1 LVEAGAVALPSTPP
15 TVAMSGA
22 SGSSCARC
30 SCVSA
35 SPTPAVKF
43 EVARSGSYEG
53 TAASPDGRRLYA
65 MLEEPL
71 LLDYGKPEGRFLRVL
86 ELDTEKKDWTGRAL
100 RYPL

>member
-1 LVEAGAVALPSTPP
+1 VALQSTPP

-30 SCVSA
+30 SRVPA
-35 SPTPAVKF
+35 SPTLAVKF
-43 EVARSGSYEG
+43 EVARSGGHEVM
-53 TAASPDGRRLYA
+53 AASPDGRRLYA
-65 MLEEPL
+65 MLEKPL
-71 LLDYGKPEGRFLRVL
+71 PLDYGKPEGRFLRVL